1 MNKAIKQAKKLMK
14 HGTDFV
20 DEGYKLSA
28 RFRAP
33 DEAYEVADRVARI
46 FNGFD
51 VQVEDSLVTVWTDNE

>member
-1 MNKAIKQAKKLMK
+1 MK

-28 RFRAP
+28 RFHAP

-51 VQVEDSLVTVWTDNE
+51 VQVEDSLVTVWTDTE

>member
-28 RFRAP
+28 RFR
-33 DEAYEVADRVARI
+33 DFNEADEVAAKVERL

-51 VQVEDSLVTVWTDNE
+51 VQVEDSLVTVWTDTE